1 MKHIFVLRI
10 FQAVNPLYLFFFFPP
25 LCHILF
31 QLLCFLPYRIF
42 FSNTI
47 NFSYI
52 LLPLPRPTELD
63 ALVFGH
69 LFTLLTTPL
78 PDNRLAT
85 IVRSFGNLVKLCQVV
100 ERDFFEKNNGGSS
113 SGNGE
118 GDYDKL
124 EDLNQVPM

>member
-1 MKHIFVLRI
+1 MFI
-10 FQAVNPLYLFFFFPP
+10 Y
-25 LCHILF
+25 
-31 QLLCFLPYRIF
+31 
-42 FSNTI
+42 
-47 NFSYI
+47 
-52 LLPLPRPTELD
+52 RPTELD

-124 EDLNQVPM
+124 EDLNQLPM

>member
-1 MKHIFVLRI
+1 MLSSITKKTRKSLTLEVKLDIVHR
-10 FQAVNPLYLFFFFPP
+10 
-25 LCHILF
+25 HE
-31 QLLCFLPYRIF
+31 
-42 FSNTI
+42 
-47 NFSYI
+47 
-52 LLPLPRPTELD
+52 RPTELD

-85 IVRSFGNLVKLCQVV
+85 IVRSFSNLVKLCQVV
-100 ERDFFEKNNGGSS
+100 ERDFFEKANGGGSS

-124 EDLNQVPM
+124 EDLNQLPM

>member
-1 MKHIFVLRI
+1 QVYAEVDHCCTALSERLDK
-10 FQAVNPLYLFFFFPP
+10 QDFFFG
-25 LCHILF
+25 
-31 QLLCFLPYRIF
+31 
-42 FSNTI
+42 N
-47 NFSYI
+47 
-52 LLPLPRPTELD
+52 RPTELD

-85 IVRSFGNLVKLCQVV
+85 IVRSYSNLVHLCQIV
-100 ERDFFEKNNGGSS
+100 ERDFFEKNGGGSS

-124 EDLNQVPM
+124 EELVNMKSLEELNQVPT